1 MSYIIVKVQK
11 GMFASEKTVS
21 FEAGGQ
27 AYSLIVDESDLSAD
41 SRLKVVVL
49 DQSQDHLV
57 IRLPRETF
65 TSGRTLKVPRALVVE
80 A

>member
-1 MSYIIVKVQK
+1 MPYINVKVQK

-21 FEAGGQ
+21 FEAGEE
-27 AYSLIVDESDLSAD
+27 AYSLIVDEADLFSD
-41 SRLKVVVL
+41 SRLKVIVL
-49 DQSQDHLV
+49 DASKDHLV

-65 TSGRTLKVPRALVVE
+65 TSGRTLKVPREIVVE